1 MLVITR
7 RSGERICLGD
17 QITVTV
23 LEVSGSSVRLG
34 IDAPSEVRVYRHEI
48 WLAIKEENA
57 AAAMASVSSV
67 PEAIPNEIPSA

>member
-34 IDAPSEVRVYRHEI
+34 IDAPSEVPIYRHEI

-57 AAAMASVSSV
+57 AAALAPVSSV
-67 PEAIPNEIPSA
+67 PPDIPAN

>member
-1 MLVITR
+1 VLVITR

-23 LEVSGSSVRLG
+23 LDVSGSSVRLG
-34 IDAPSEVRVYRHEI
+34 IDAPSEVPIYRHEI

-57 AAAMASVSSV
+57 AAAMAPVSIV
-67 PEAIPNEIPSA
+67 PTDIPPN

>member
-34 IDAPSEVRVYRHEI
+34 IDAPSDVPVYRHEI
-48 WLAIKEENA
+48 WVAIKEENQ
-57 AAAMASVSSV
+57 AAAMA
-67 PEAIPNEIPSA
+67 PAISLPHPVDS

>member
-34 IDAPSEVRVYRHEI
+34 IDAPSEVPVYRHEI

-57 AAAMASVSSV
+57 AAALAPVEQR
-67 PEAIPNEIPSA
+67 PHRHPPHD

>member
-1 MLVITR
+1 VLVITR
-7 RSGERICLGD
+7 KSGERICLGD

-34 IDAPSEVRVYRHEI
+34 IDAPSDVLVYRHEI

-57 AAAMASVSSV
+57 AAALATVSSV
-67 PEAIPNEIPSA
+67 PTDFPPN